1 MKEIVFEKALLGKI
15 EFDPSKATITTA
27 PAVIRIVAVMTA
39 ATARALGLGSLL
51 FNNESDVKSGFEEM
65 ALSVEMTNL
74 RLKFNAP
81 KIPEGLDLYVD
92 KANKFKAALKGD
104 GKKKPKK
111 LMVTFRVHTTTN
123 AFQLLEYVF
132 KVGGAAG
139 VCRLQARQEELFDTT
154 PIDTIVQ
161 EHEADGWTARIE
173 IKETPAGYSM
183 TRRASGNGKKFNQVP
198 AADYASESEARQA
211 GAEAIQT
218 WARKAG
224 TGVKGK
230 AKGGFEK
237 LINWCATFINAQPLT
252 LAKAE
257 ASIQ

>member
-27 PAVIRIVAVMTA
+27 PAVIKFAAVFTA
-39 ATARALGLGSLL
+39 TTARALGLGSLL
-51 FNNESDVKSGFEEM
+51 FMNDGDVKPGFEEM

-123 AFQLLEYVF
+123 
-132 KVGGAAG
+132 
-139 VCRLQARQEELFDTT
+139 
-154 PIDTIVQ
+154 
-161 EHEADGWTARIE
+161 
-173 IKETPAGYSM
+173 
-183 TRRASGNGKKFNQVP
+183 
-198 AADYASESEARQA
+198 
-211 GAEAIQT
+211 
-218 WARKAG
+218 
-224 TGVKGK
+224 
-230 AKGGFEK
+230 
-237 LINWCATFINAQPLT
+237 
-252 LAKAE
+252 
-257 ASIQ
+257 